1 MYPVSCVIREGIFLK
16 IADFMLRKEKRE
28 GMDVSNK
35 GGGSHKGGFR
45 TPERETTN
53 GERSIAHQKL
63 IGKSEKKN

>member
-1 MYPVSCVIREGIFLK
+1 
-16 IADFMLRKEKRE
+16 MLRKEKRE

-63 IGKSEKKN
+63 IGKSEKKK